1 MKTIFTFLAVSLVT
15 AGFAIAGPVNT
26 TCPMSGKA
34 VKEGVTSQ
42 FNGKTI
48 GFCCTNCKAKFDSDP
63 EKFGK
68 KFK

>member
-1 MKTIFTFLAVSLVT
+1 MKTFLTLLAVSFVA
-15 AGFAIAGPVNT
+15 AGIATAGPVNT

-34 VKEGVTSQ
+34 VKDGVTSD
-42 FNGKTI
+42 FKGKTI
-48 GFCCTNCKAKFDSDP
+48 GFCCANCKAKFDSNP

>member
-1 MKTIFTFLAVSLVT
+1 MKTILTILAVSFVA
-15 AGFAIAGPVNT
+15 AGLSIAGPVNT
-26 TCPMSGKA
+26 TWPMSGKA